1 MQILMGIDPD
11 DQLPVLP
18 LIHPLGLLVRWC
30 MAPGRTSGQ
39 DCEGIDR
46 IDHAPIS
53 SPPARP
59 VRPSSCPPVRQI
71 NARARSQSYAVSDPD
86 GQLLEIIAV
95 VAIPAGANGRRHAGV
110 GEALR
115 VTDRQVL

>member
-11 DQLPVLP
+11 NQLPVLP

-39 DCEGIDR
+39 DCEGISR
-46 IDHAPIS
+46 IDHAPMRS
-53 SPPARP
+53 SPARP
-59 VRPSSCPPVRQI
+59 VRPSSCPPGRHI

-86 GQLLEIIAV
+86 GQLLQIIAV
-95 VAIPAGANGRRHAGV
+95 VGVTPAPHGRPHADLAAPPANPDGR
-110 GEALR
+110 
-115 VTDRQVL
+115 